1 MSTVSAQMTSSM
13 SRPRAKIRLNFPRSR
28 NGCLTC
34 RKRKKKCD
42 EIWPLCTNCAGKGLE
57 CKWPAGRK
65 SNERIATISTGE
77 SPAESTSLSPT
88 TGYSGDACP
97 VESDITADYIV
108 DSSAPGIM
116 WNPMLNSFMAPDRA
130 CSTTPVS
137 VRFLEHYLSRTGV
150 MLAMVPPSKSP
161 FITSLVPTA
170 YMDDLLMHAMLAVSG
185 AHLSF
190 KQPEND
196 EVIQATMSH
205 YNAVIRNIRQEIGQP
220 DLQNDAVK
228 TTRLLIVLIMLCH
241 YEVSHRVQYV
251 NSSLTHDRFYRATRP

>member
-1 MSTVSAQMTSSM
+1 MSTVSAQMTLSM
-13 SRPRAKIRLNFPRSR
+13 SRPRAKIRPNFPRSR

-42 EIWPLCTNCAGKGLE
+42 EIRPLCTNCAGKGLE
-57 CKWPAGRK
+57 CKWSAEGARPK

-77 SPAESTSLSPT
+77 SPTESTSLSPT
-88 TGYSGDACP
+88 AGYSGE
-97 VESDITADYIV
+97 VESDLTADYSFN
-108 DSSAPGIM
+108 SSIPSIT
-116 WNPMLNSFMAPDRA
+116 WNSMLSSFMAPDRA
-130 CSTTPVS
+130 CSMSPVS
-137 VRFLEHYLSRTGV
+137 MRFLEHYLSRTGV

-220 DLQNDAVK
+220 DLQNDTVK
-228 TTRLLIVLIMLCH
+228 TTRLLLVLIMLCH
-241 YEVSHRVQYV
+241 YEVSHRVQCV
-251 NSSLTHDRFYRATRP
+251 NLSLTHGRFYRVTRP